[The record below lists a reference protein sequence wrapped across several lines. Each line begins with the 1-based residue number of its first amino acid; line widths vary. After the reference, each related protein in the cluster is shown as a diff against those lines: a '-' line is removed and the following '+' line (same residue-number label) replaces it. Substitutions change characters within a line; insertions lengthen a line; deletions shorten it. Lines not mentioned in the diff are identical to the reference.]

1 MNTNHFF
8 MSTLWT
14 SYMLIVIS
22 FPCLNQGVVLHHQS
36 ATGGIEVA
44 VQLKKNVCS
53 FLSEQGFSQAGGVL
67 NLIYAALVVV
77 QGSLKFTAAVAPLWA
92 TFTAG
97 TSQSVPSSTYHMA
110 ASVFT
115 CKKAFSQ
122 RSPLYHIPFP
132 QFGCFLSIFHMRIEC
147 HWFCFG
153 SSFFG
158 LPVFFQFLPK
168 T

>member
-1 MNTNHFF
+1 MDIIYVDCYFISLFKPGGGAASPICNWWHRGCCATEKKRVQFPLGAGFF
-8 MSTLWT
+8 S
-14 SYMLIVIS
+14 SRR
-22 FPCLNQGVVLHHQS
+22 G
-36 ATGGIEVA
+36 
-44 VQLKKNVCS
+44 
-53 FLSEQGFSQAGGVL
+53 SEFD
-67 NLIYAALVVV
+67 YAALVVV